1 MCALTDSISNM
12 QHTISNTLNTMNTP
26 DTPDKMEDESTLDLQ
41 ASPEHNHH
49 QAVAPPLHLTEY
61 VPPQPPELP
70 RFKTSDKSRR
80 KRCFDNRGLLQ
91 QRARPLPQHHS
102 RLGRDAFEGGRRWW
116 RPGSRPTL
124 SALKREMEKISDEH
138 CPSTATLTPAMSYVP
153 ARNRY
158 ETNHDIERHSPPH
171 STIDAPQDGTSDP

>member
-1 MCALTDSISNM
+1 MTDSINM
-12 QHTISNTLNTMNTP
+12 QHIILTTP
-26 DTPDKMEDESTLDLQ
+26 TTPDKTDKTENELTLDLQ
-41 ASPEHNHH
+41 ASPAPDHH
-49 QAVAPPLHLTEY
+49 QAVAPPLHHTEY
-61 VPPQPPELP
+61 VPHQPPELP
-70 RFKTSDKSRR
+70 RFTSSDGSR
-80 KRCFDNRGLLQ
+80 KRTLFRHRGLLR

-102 RLGRDAFEGGRRWW
+102 RLGRDAFKGGRRWW